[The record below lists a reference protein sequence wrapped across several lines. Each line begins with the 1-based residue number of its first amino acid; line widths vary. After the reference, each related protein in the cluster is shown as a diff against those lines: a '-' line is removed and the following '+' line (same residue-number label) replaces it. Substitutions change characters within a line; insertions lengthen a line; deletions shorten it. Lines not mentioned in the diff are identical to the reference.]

1 MTSVAPCD
9 LQPRIARALLQLA
22 QIGAVDSQPRVW
34 RGDRLGVPL
43 RRAALIPLANRPCA
57 SRREY
62 ERGLPVAPTATGRG
76 HAVGRRLVPWRW
88 PSRAPLSL
96 LRSDRV
102 GRGRQRANDAAADPR
117 GMNELPILP
126 LPPQPHI
133 RARNN
138 ITAPP
143 GANGPRSW
151 DREGRDG
158 CFAQVTRDH
167 PSVGPST

>member
-1 MTSVAPCD
+1 MILGSSHPSPAAQMGAGNAWLGAGMAPIRD
-9 LQPRIARALLQLA
+9 
-22 QIGAVDSQPRVW
+22 RVPV
-34 RGDRLGVPL
+34 RERSSETGVFT
-43 RRAALIPLANRPCA
+43 PLANRPCA

-62 ERGLPVAPTATGRG
+62 GRGLPAAPTATGRG
-76 HAVGRRLVPWRW
+76 HTFRRTLVPWRW
-88 PSRAPLSL
+88 PSRAPLL
-96 LRSDRV
+96 LLWSDRV

-138 ITAPP
+138 STAPP

-167 PSVGPST
+167 PSAGPST